1 MIVDY
6 YRPNDVAETLKLL
19 ENQNNRAI
27 LVGGG
32 STIDRYID
40 EPVVIVDLQNVGLG
54 EIIQK
59 GAFFEIGATATL
71 QTLLDQSQISDEL
84 RSVIRREATHNL
96 RQVATVAGTLI
107 ASTGRSPFAAALLA
121 LDATVVML
129 PGNETIS
136 LGNLLPKRDQIS
148 GSKLITKITIPLN
161 VRMAYEEVNRTPAD
175 LPIVSA
181 SVAIWSS
188 GRTRVIL
195 GGFGESPLLSS
206 DGPERGGEESAA
218 KDAFS
223 QAGDEWATAEYRM
236 EIAPILVKR
245 CLTKIES

>member
-40 EPVVIVDLQNVGLG
+40 EPVVIVDLQNAGLG